1 MWGEKVSINM
11 YNGEVNRLSN
21 GVYMLEDHGLVSYIK
36 IDRTQGCN
44 IWGRFLITAIVHSN
58 PSIPK

>member
-44 IWGRFLITAIVHSN
+44 I
-58 PSIPK
+58 